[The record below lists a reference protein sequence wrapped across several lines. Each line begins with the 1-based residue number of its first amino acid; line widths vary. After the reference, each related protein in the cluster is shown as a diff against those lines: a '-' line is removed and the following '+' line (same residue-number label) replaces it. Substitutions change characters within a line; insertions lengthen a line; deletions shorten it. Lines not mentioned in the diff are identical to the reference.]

1 MATINDICKMVGVSK
16 ATVSR
21 AINGTG
27 QVRKE
32 TKKAIFDAMDE
43 LNFRPNSLA
52 QALAT
57 NKSNSIGIVL
67 SDFDG
72 NYFGR
77 LLKQASQTAE
87 KTGKQ
92 LIVTDGH
99 NSAKREK
106 EAIQFLVDRKCDV
119 IILYTRKM
127 SVDDIIEL
135 KHSTSIPIVNVGR
148 DLPASAGY
156 AISFDHKH
164 ATEIAVEHLIDLGH
178 KDIIYIGP
186 KPITPTT
193 ILRLQAFEEK
203 LRYHSLTAQERHFSC
218 SGFTVYGGYEACQ
231 NLLEAKVPFSAIFAA
246 CDDIA
251 IGAMKALSDAGIKV
265 PEEVSIVGID
275 NEEKSAFVTPALTTV
290 ELPIKTMTL
299 HAMQIAQQLAEGKP
313 VTHGSKTFTGEL
325 ILRHSAT
332 SANT

>member
-1 MATINDICKMVGVSK
+1 MATINDISKMVGVSK

-27 QVRKE
+27 QVSKE
-32 TKKAIFDAMDE
+32 TKKAIFEAMDA

-99 NSAKREK
+99 NCAKREK
-106 EAIQFLVDRKCDV
+106 EAIHFLADRKCDV

-127 SVDDIIEL
+127 SVSDIISL
-135 KHSTSIPIVNVGR
+135 KRSISTPIVNVGR

-156 AISFDHKH
+156 TVGFDHTH
-164 ATEIAVEHLIDLGH
+164 AAQIAITHLIDLGH

-186 KPITPTT
+186 EPTTPTT
-193 ILRLQAFEEK
+193 RLRFQAFEEK
-203 LRYHSLTAQERHFSC
+203 LEQHQLVAQDRHIIC
-218 SGFTVYGGYEACQ
+218 PDFTVYGGYDACQ
-231 NLLEAKVPFSAIFAA
+231 QLLKVKVPFSAIFAA
-246 CDDIA
+246 SDDIA
-251 IGAMKALSDAGIKV
+251 IGVMKALSDAGIKV
-265 PEEVSIVGID
+265 PEDVSVVGID
-275 NEEKSAFVTPALTTV
+275 NQEKSAFVTPSLTTV
-290 ELPIKTMTL
+290 ELPIKAMTL
-299 HAMQIAQQLAEGKP
+299 HAMQIAQELAEGKQ
-313 VTHGSKTFTGEL
+313 VTNGSKLFTGEL
-325 ILRHSAT
+325 IVRHSAT
-332 SANT
+332 PPNT

>member
-1 MATINDICKMVGVSK
+1 MATINDISKMVGVSK

-27 QVRKE
+27 QVSDK
-32 TKKAIFDAMDE
+32 TKKAIFEAMDE

-57 NKSNSIGIVL
+57 NKSNSIGLVL

-106 EAIQFLVDRKCDV
+106 EAIQFLADRKCDV

-135 KHSTSIPIVNVGR
+135 KRSISIPIVNVGR
-148 DLPASAGY
+148 DLPTSAGY
-156 AISFDHKH
+156 AIGFDHKH
-164 ATEIAVEHLIDLGH
+164 AAQIAIEHLIELGH
-178 KDIIYIGP
+178 EDIIYIGP
-186 KPITPTT
+186 EPKTPTT
-193 ILRLQAFEEK
+193 ELRLQAFEETLEQHK
-203 LRYHSLTAQERHFSC
+203 FTAQGRHFVT

-231 NLLEAKVPFSAIFAA
+231 ELLKSKVSFSAIFAA
-246 CDDIA
+246 SDDIA
-251 IGAMKALSDAGIKV
+251 IGAMKALSEAGIKV
-265 PEEVSIVGID
+265 PEQVSIVGID
-275 NEEKSAFVTPALTTV
+275 NEEKSAFVTPSLTTV

-299 HAMQIAQQLAEGKP
+299 HAMHIAQQLAEGEP
-313 VTHGSKTFTGEL
+313 VTNGSKTFTGEL

-332 SANT
+332 AKK